1 MSSRDSYL
9 KSLRPDI
16 LTKTIKTEM
25 SSEEYFQNTV
35 LRPIIKFQNE
45 LLIAVF
51 LQFCTKYKNVFF
63 DLSTER
69 KILYIESSITK
80 DSKLRSSFRDLIIGL
95 FSVEEYSE
103 YLKNASALNKRM
115 TGIIKERLISHVQLL
130 SESAPTK

>member
-35 LRPIIKFQNE
+35 LRPIIKFQND

-63 DLSTER
+63 DLSTEK
-69 KILYIESSITK
+69 KILYIESSIAK

>member
-1 MSSRDSYL
+1 MSSRDFFL

-35 LRPIIKFQNE
+35 LRPIIKFQND

-51 LQFCTKYKNVFF
+51 LQFCKKYKNVFF
-63 DLSTER
+63 DLSTEK
-69 KILYIESSITK
+69 KILYIESSIIM

-130 SESAPTK
+130 SDSASTK

>member
-25 SSEEYFQNTV
+25 SSEEYFQNKV

-63 DLSTER
+63 DLSTEK
-69 KILYIESSITK
+69 KILYIETSFIK

>member
-25 SSEEYFQNTV
+25 SSEEYFQNKV
-35 LRPIIKFQNE
+35 LRPIIKFQND

-51 LQFCTKYKNVFF
+51 LQYCTKYKNVFF
-63 DLSTER
+63 DLSTEK

>member
-25 SSEEYFQNTV
+25 SSEEYFQNKV

-63 DLSTER
+63 DLSTEK
-69 KILYIESSITK
+69 KILYIESSFIK

>member
-63 DLSTER
+63 DLSTEK

-130 SESAPTK
+130 SESASTK

>member
-35 LRPIIKFQNE
+35 LRPIIKFQNY

-63 DLSTER
+63 DLSTEK
-69 KILYIESSITK
+69 KILYIESSIKK

>member
-25 SSEEYFQNTV
+25 SMDEYFQNTV
-35 LRPIIKFQNE
+35 LRPIIKFQND

-51 LQFCTKYKNVFF
+51 LQFCRKYKNVFF
-63 DLSTER
+63 DLSIE
-69 KILYIESSITK
+69 KKVLYIESVIAK
-80 DSKLRSSFRDLIIGL
+80 DSKLRTSFRDMIIGL
-95 FSVEEYSE
+95 FSVQEYSE
-103 YLKNASALNKRM
+103 YLINASALNKRM
-115 TGIIKERLISHVQLL
+115 TGIVKERLISHVQLL

>member
-25 SSEEYFQNTV
+25 SSEEYFQNKV

-63 DLSTER
+63 DLSTEK

-80 DSKLRSSFRDLIIGL
+80 DSKLRSSFRNLIIGL

>member
-16 LTKTIKTEM
+16 LTKTIKTEV
-25 SSEEYFQNTV
+25 SSAEYFQNKV

-63 DLSTER
+63 DLSTEK

>member
-25 SSEEYFQNTV
+25 SSEEYFQNKV

-63 DLSTER
+63 DLSTEK

-95 FSVEEYSE
+95 FSVEEYFE

>member
-35 LRPIIKFQNE
+35 LRPIIKFQND

-63 DLSTER
+63 DLSTEK
-69 KILYIESSITK
+69 KILYIESSIIK

-130 SESAPTK
+130 SESASTK

>member
-63 DLSTER
+63 DLSTEK
-69 KILYIESSITK
+69 KILYIESSIIK
-80 DSKLRSSFRDLIIGL
+80 DSKLISSFRDLIIGL

>member
-35 LRPIIKFQNE
+35 LRPIIKFQND

-51 LQFCTKYKNVFF
+51 IQFCTKYKNVFF
-63 DLSTER
+63 DLSTEK

>member
-35 LRPIIKFQNE
+35 LRPIIKFQNN

-63 DLSTER
+63 DLSTEK

-130 SESAPTK
+130 SDSAPTK

>member
-1 MSSRDSYL
+1 MSSRDFFL

-35 LRPIIKFQNE
+35 LRPIIKFQND

-63 DLSTER
+63 DLSTEK

-95 FSVEEYSE
+95 FSVGEYSE

-130 SESAPTK
+130 SESASTK

>member
-25 SSEEYFQNTV
+25 SSEEYFQNKV

-63 DLSTER
+63 DLSTEK
-69 KILYIESSITK
+69 KILYIESSIIK

-130 SESAPTK
+130 SDSASTK

>member
-1 MSSRDSYL
+1 MSSRDTYL

-35 LRPIIKFQNE
+35 LRPIIKFQND

-51 LQFCTKYKNVFF
+51 IQFCTKYKNVFF
-63 DLSTER
+63 DLSTEK

-80 DSKLRSSFRDLIIGL
+80 DSKLRSSFRDLMIGL

-130 SESAPTK
+130 SESASTK

>member
-25 SSEEYFQNTV
+25 SMDEYFQNMV
-35 LRPIIKFQNE
+35 LRPIIKFQND

-51 LQFCTKYKNVFF
+51 LQFCRKYKNVFF
-63 DLSTER
+63 DLSIE
-69 KILYIESSITK
+69 KKVLYIESVIAK
-80 DSKLRSSFRDLIIGL
+80 DSKLRSSFRDMIIGL
-95 FSVEEYSE
+95 FSVQEYSE
-103 YLKNASALNKRM
+103 YLINASALNKRM
-115 TGIIKERLISHVQLL
+115 TGIVKERLISHVQLL

>member
-1 MSSRDSYL
+1 MSSRDTYL

-35 LRPIIKFQNE
+35 LRPIIKFQND

-63 DLSTER
+63 DLSTEK
-69 KILYIESSITK
+69 KILYIETSFIK

>member
-16 LTKTIKTEM
+16 LTKTIKKEM
-25 SSEEYFQNTV
+25 SSEEYFQNKV

-63 DLSTER
+63 DLSTEK

-130 SESAPTK
+130 SESASTK